1 MAFLVGGILL
11 MHASPLLALAGGL
24 ALGVFGRRGVAGF
37 IDRVTSPEKREQAR
51 EERNARRNRQKEEIR
66 QRERQQAKD
75 ALERPYTKDKGWNM
89 LAFPAD
95 MKGNV
100 YSANDKQMYFD
111 VAGKRDMVRG
121 EVQRD
126 GSVKYSFRVDDLN
139 DARTAKEKMAMFN
152 GTVKMQ
158 DQGNAWLFVA
168 DKPETI
174 NEFAKSVYPQRKASV
189 ERLDTE
195 IQQFTIP
202 NCKSPE
208 EAMEKLRAN
217 PDLFTPSN
225 TYHKITDTIDGV
237 TTERNIGESRNDSLY
252 LPLGSY
258 VVELS
263 KTEAYKGDVTIP
275 SALKLDADGERAYAA
290 SNFVSDNNSLFQ
302 EKCSVEPELKDATK
316 ANIPRYSL
324 DDNMNVL
331 DVHNNETAAKSLSKQ
346 GFEAY
351 VLCDTLKEAT
361 DLVADGKISKN
372 ALVLVDRE
380 KPSDIDKYVVSV
392 PLDSEV
398 FSRLAL
404 QGEASPSHAANFQ
417 NYGLSERDLEAST
430 MYSSLTRDGFATFRT
445 KDDISVS
452 KGKVNGL
459 SVDEFADRVV
469 DGRMM
474 NLNENQMNQ
483 WLRDAALVQSV
494 TVTID
499 KKNAELQITSV
510 VNNTQLIEK
519 RKLSDKEVAD
529 FARRGEISKAEM
541 KDLLI
546 QMHPDYFKT
555 YSFNGKGL
563 VKDPVGDFLKGQKPT
578 LDQNLVQQQ
587 KQQQAKQKQAKPTVK
602 PTQAPKP
609 KPKPKMKIG

>member
-11 MHASPLLALAGGL
+11 MHASPILALAGGL

-37 IDRVTSPEKREQAR
+37 IDRVTSPEKREQVL
-51 EERNARRNRQKEEIR
+51 EERKARKNRQKEEIR
-66 QRERQQAKD
+66 QRERQQAKE
-75 ALERPYTKDKGWNM
+75 ALERPYTKDKGRNM

-195 IQQFTIP
+195 IQQFTIS

-263 KTEAYKGDVTIP
+263 KTEAYKGDVMIP

-324 DDNMNVL
+324 DDDMNVL
-331 DVHNNETAAKSLSKQ
+331 DVHNNETAAKSLSRQ

-361 DLVADGKISKN
+361 DLVADGKIPKN

-609 KPKPKMKIG
+609 KTKMKIG